1 MTQRAIL
8 FTGLVR
14 DPVRFNALLD
24 TIVDCRRHF
33 ELPIIVSTWRDEL
46 AKYPEILARLKGLG
60 VHIVEQNP
68 PNLVLSGHI
77 LHQIACIDLGLDVLD
92 DKCFVLKLRPDISNS
107 ADITDFLATA
117 PIAAPRTRAM
127 PSPFQ
132 EKLHIRAFFAAH
144 PFYINDI
151 TIAGSAGDMRLL
163 CRLPFLTP
171 LRYSRLGPEQL
182 LWAPPFIQDIPV
194 LDAYLRANVGLIF
207 NNPDQFALLR
217 NVLLGEPIFARAIA
231 CSMIAM
237 QENFA
242 FLGADP
248 LQPTSEAV
256 ARGMTLEDMLWAPS
270 DLPHFA
276 SHPTCYTNGIRTIGL
291 VDAIITG
298 AYAPSPFGEAVA
310 AAISRYSR
318 PGAITEQKAAKASLH
333 AEAARL
339 AARVEQ
345 EVGIIGMKAVH
356 DAPAHRQTQGAQ
368 GNWSIVNPGDRT
380 AALDVEIN
388 MLRRTI
394 DGLNQRLR
402 AAGV

>member
-14 DPVRFNALLD
+14 DPARFQLLLD
-24 TIVDCRRHF
+24 AIVDCRRHF
-33 ELPIIVSTWRDEL
+33 DLPIVVSTWRDEL
-46 AKYPEILARLKGLG
+46 AKYPEILVRLQALG
-60 VHIVEQNP
+60 AHIVEQNE

-77 LHQIACIDLGLDVLD
+77 LHQIACIDLGLDLLD
-92 DKCFVLKLRPDISNS
+92 ENCFVLKLRPDISNT
-107 ADITDFLATA
+107 ADVTDFLAAT
-117 PIAAPRTRAM
+117 PISTMRHRAM
-127 PSPFQ
+127 PSPFL
-132 EKLHIRAFFAAH
+132 EKLHIRAFFAAQ

-151 TIAGSAGDMRLL
+151 TIAARAGDLRRL

-207 NNPDQFALLR
+207 NNPEQFAILR
-217 NVLLGEPIFARAIA
+217 SVLVHEPIYARAIA
-231 CSMIAM
+231 CAMIAM

-242 FLGADP
+242 FLGTDP
-248 LQPTSEAV
+248 LQATSSEMV
-256 ARGMTLEDMLWAPS
+256 REMTLEDMLWAPS

-276 SHPTCYTNGIRTIGL
+276 SHPTCYTNGFRTMGL
-291 VDAIITG
+291 VSAVLDG
-298 AYAPSPFGEAVA
+298 AYAPSAFGDAVA
-310 AAISRYSR
+310 ASITAYMR
-318 PGAITEQKAAKASLH
+318 PGALADQRTARVSLH

-339 AARVEQ
+339 GVRVEE
-345 EVGIIGMKAVH
+345 EVGIKGVKTLH
-356 DAPAHRQTQGAQ
+356 DAPLHRQTQGAQ
-368 GNWSIVNPGDRT
+368 ANWSIVNPGDRT

-394 DGLNQRLR
+394 DGLNVRLR
-402 AAGV
+402 EAGV